1 MDVKQWLGED
11 NTLGLSIWENK
22 YRYENETFDEWLD
35 RVSNDDEELRQ
46 LIIEK
51 KFLFGGRILA
61 GRNTDTKSC
70 MSNCFVLPEP
80 QDNIESIFDTAKESA
95 RTFSYGGGV
104 GFALSKLRPK
114 GMVVHN
120 SAKTTTGSVS
130 FMDLYSMVT
139 QIIGQNNRKGALMLS
154 MDIGH
159 PDIED
164 FINVKTDLDRVTK
177 ANISVMSNDRF
188 MEAVIYDDDWV
199 MSFTTEHGD
208 NYTKTVKA
216 RYLFNLIAT
225 NNHRMGEPG
234 FLYMDRIY
242 NWNLTCGY
250 DDYKIVGTN
259 PCLVGDTLI
268 QTIEG
273 AKPIKDLVGTQPFVY
288 CMDENGK
295 LIIKQA
301 SKVWKT
307 RENAQLVEIDFNRG
321 KLICTPDHLI
331 YTRNR
336 GWVKAIELQP
346 KDRLNGLGF
355 SKGNEI
361 DERIK
366 LTSDKKYY
374 RHHRF
379 IMEQMGYDVKGK
391 DIHHKDG
398 NHLNNIFSN
407 LEILSHSEH
416 SKHTNIGHEPSCP
429 QSIIDGRF
437 ISKEE
442 HKPRKKTDKV
452 NYENK
457 GKNFIVKSVKVLDYV
472 EDVYDMT
479 VDDVHNFVA
488 NNIIVHNCGEQPL
501 SDYSSCLL
509 GSINLSEFVVN
520 PFTKNAYF
528 NFEDFKNAIRI
539 VVKAMDDVLEE
550 NIERLPLKKQKE
562 KAEQWRQ
569 VGIGQMGL
577 ADMFI
582 KLGLKYG
589 EQKSLEISEVI
600 AKILINEAMRNTAL
614 LAKERGTFPKFDY
627 NSLIKSD
634 FYNKNIDEDVK
645 KKVEMYGMRNC
656 ALLSIAPTGTIGT
669 FLETSTGIEP
679 NFKFKYTRK
688 TESLGNQEEYH
699 DVYAKIAREYR
710 EKNNNKELPSYFVE
724 SDEIEP
730 LNRIKMQSIWQ
741 TYIDTAISSTV
752 NLPENATVED
762 IEEIYIN
769 AWKYGLKGITVFRN
783 NCERMGILT
792 TDKKEDEE
800 VEEVKELGRGEWK
813 SLAEDTYYVKR
824 KLTIGCGTLKLF
836 IGYSPNEKTIQ
847 DLYIVKSG
855 QGGCEKNLQAIAI
868 SMSALLRVGGNIEQL
883 EKAFSGIAPCPS
895 FVSSRAK
902 GIQLSKGNYCGMAI
916 INEVKAF
923 LEELNGKE
931 QLKVENKKEKPQKS
945 EEVEGKECP
954 ECHKKTLMMQGGCDI
969 CTECGYSH
977 CG

>member
-1 MDVKQWLGED
+1 MNIQDWLGAD
-11 NTLGLSIWENK
+11 NTLGISIWENK
-22 YRYENETFDEWLD
+22 YQYNDETFEEWLD
-35 RVSNDDEELRQ
+35 RVSNGDEEVKR
-46 LIIEK
+46 LIVEK

-61 GRNTDTKSC
+61 GRGTDTKAC

-188 MEAVIYDDDWV
+188 MEAVINDDDWT

-234 FLYMDRIY
+234 FLYMDRIH

-259 PCLVGDTLI
+259 P
-268 QTIEG
+268 
-273 AKPIKDLVGTQPFVY
+273 
-288 CMDENGK
+288 
-295 LIIKQA
+295 
-301 SKVWKT
+301 
-307 RENAQLVEIDFNRG
+307 
-321 KLICTPDHLI
+321 
-331 YTRNR
+331 
-336 GWVKAIELQP
+336 
-346 KDRLNGLGF
+346 
-355 SKGNEI
+355 
-361 DERIK
+361 
-366 LTSDKKYY
+366 
-374 RHHRF
+374 
-379 IMEQMGYDVKGK
+379 
-391 DIHHKDG
+391 
-398 NHLNNIFSN
+398 
-407 LEILSHSEH
+407 
-416 SKHTNIGHEPSCP
+416 
-429 QSIIDGRF
+429 
-437 ISKEE
+437 
-442 HKPRKKTDKV
+442 
-452 NYENK
+452 
-457 GKNFIVKSVKVLDYV
+457 
-472 EDVYDMT
+472 
-479 VDDVHNFVA
+479 
-488 NNIIVHNCGEQPL
+488 CGEQPL

-520 PFTKNAYF
+520 PFTEKAYF
-528 NFEDFKNAIRI
+528 DFEDFKDTIRI
-539 VVKAMDDVLEE
+539 AVRAMDDVLEE
-550 NIERLPLKKQKE
+550 NIERLPLQKQKE

-589 EQKSLEISEVI
+589 EKKSLEISETI

-614 LAKERGTFPKFDY
+614 LAKERGIFPKFDY

-645 KKVEMYGMRNC
+645 KIVEMYGMRNC

-752 NLPENATVED
+752 NLSENATVED
-762 IEEIYIN
+762 IEDIYIN

-792 TDKKEDEE
+792 TDKKEDVE
-800 VEEVKELGRGEWK
+800 VEEVKELRRGEWK
-813 SLAEDTYYVKR
+813 SLADDTYYVKR
-824 KLTIGCGTLKLF
+824 NITIGCGKLKLF
-836 IGYSPNEKTIQ
+836 IGYSPNEQALQ

-855 QGGCEKNLQAIAI
+855 VGGCEKNLQAIAI
-868 SMSALLRVGGNIEQL
+868 SMSALLRVGGNLGQL
-883 EKAFSGIAPCPS
+883 EKAFSGITPCPS
-895 FVSSRAK
+895 FVSNRAK
-902 GIQLSKGNYCGMAI
+902 GIPLSKGNYCGMAI

-923 LEELNGKE
+923 LNEIEERGCPQVKNE
-931 QLKVENKKEKPQKS
+931 KVERIEKE
-945 EEVEGKECP
+945 GGMACP
-954 ECHKKTLMMQGGCDI
+954 ECGEKTLSMQGGCNV
-969 CTECGYSH
+969 CTSCGYSK
-977 CG
+977 CS